1 MTGLKQPKINVK
13 KKVLHC
19 FVGLQQDL
27 QEKSLLCLLILASN
41 FLVQISVDVIS
52 CIHNPYRVS
61 TTPPILSSNNHSV
74 LLELQDSSCII
85 I

>member
-27 QEKSLLCLLILASN
+27 QEKSLLCLLIFSKQFSGPN
-41 FLVQISVDVIS
+41 IS
-52 CIHNPYRVS
+52 
-61 TTPPILSSNNHSV
+61 
-74 LLELQDSSCII
+74 
-85 I
+85 